1 MSAAQALSA
10 ARAVGIHLEVEGDDL
25 LPEASAPPPTAV
37 LDALS
42 RHKAD
47 VVRMLRSAKDGS
59 LPECRHVFFHERAA
73 IAELDGG
80 PPRSKDEAHAFECCV
95 VEWLNQHPAPSAP
108 GRCAW
113 CGRAESPSAVVL
125 PFGAEPGT
133 HAWLHAGCWP
143 AWHQARRTKAA
154 AALHVTLSRSS
165 DRRDGRA

>member
-10 ARAVGIHLEVEGDDL
+10 ARAAGIHLEIEGDDL
-25 LPEASAPPPTAV
+25 LLEASAPPPTAV

-47 VVRMLRSAKDGS
+47 VVRMLRSAKDDS
-59 LPECRHVFFHERAA
+59 SPECRHVFFHERAT

-80 PPRSKDEAHAFECCV
+80 LPRSKAEAHAFEYCV

-108 GRCAW
+108 GRCAR

-125 PFGAEPGT
+125 PFGAEPGP
-133 HAWLHAGCWP
+133 HAWLHAECWT

-154 AALHVTLSRSS
+154 AALHVTLPRS
-165 DRRDGRA
+165 